1 MRILYLD
8 CGMGAA
14 GDMLAGALVS
24 LLSKEEQ
31 ESFIKMINNIGVDG
45 VKVSLSDD
53 AKCGITGKHFKVEI
67 DGVEEHSHDV
77 HEHEHHHEHEQEH
90 GHHHEHGDGHNDNDN
105 HGHHHHGTGPFPEE
119 LEAVTEKFNNILAD
133 DVAIVGQSDI
143 KGVYELLAEAEAKV
157 HGKDVSEIHFHEVGM
172 KDALI
177 DIASVV
183 YLMNKLKV
191 DKVVVSPVNVG
202 FGKVKCAH
210 GILPVPAPATAEL
223 VKGIPTYAG
232 RFEGELLTPTGA
244 ALLKYYADEFSY
256 QPLMNVIK
264 CGYGTGNKNFESAN
278 VVKAVLGEVTDELIS
293 ENVIEFNCNVD
304 DMSAE
309 DMAYAT
315 KALIENGAK
324 DAFVTPVIMKK
335 GRSGMLL
342 TVLCSAIDKER
353 FVSLIFK
360 HTSTIGIRVK
370 ETERIILNR
379 HEETVHTKLG
389 DVRVKYSEGYGVKRE
404 KPEFEDLRKLAEEN
418 NISVAE
424 ARKIFYDIYKA

>member
-90 GHHHEHGDGHNDNDN
+90 GHHHEH
-105 HGHHHHGTGPFPEE
+105 HHQGKGPFPKE
-119 LEAVTEKFNNILAD
+119 LEAVAEKLNCPN
-133 DVAIVGQSDI
+133 DI
-143 KGVYELLAEAEAKV
+143 QKVYELLAEAEAKV
-157 HGKDVSEIHFHEVGM
+157 HGKDISEIHFHEVGM

-293 ENVIEFNCNVD
+293 ENVIELNCNVD

>member
-45 VKVSLSDD
+45 VKVSISDD

-77 HEHEHHHEHEQEH
+77 HEHEHHHEYEQEH
-90 GHHHEHGDGHNDNDN
+90 GHHHEH
-105 HGHHHHGTGPFPEE
+105 HHHGKGPFPKE
-119 LEAVTEKFNNILAD
+119 LEAVAEKLNCPN
-133 DVAIVGQSDI
+133 DI
-143 KGVYELLAEAEAKV
+143 QKVYELLAEAEAKV

-183 YLMNKLKV
+183 YLMNKLKI

-293 ENVIEFNCNVD
+293 ENVIELNCNVD

-315 KALIENGAK
+315 KTLIENGAK

>member
-53 AKCGITGKHFKVEI
+53 AKCGIVGKHFKVEI

-105 HGHHHHGTGPFPEE
+105 HGHHHHGTGPFPKE
-119 LEAVTEKFNNILAD
+119 LGAVAEKLDCPN
-133 DVAIVGQSDI
+133 DI
-143 KGVYELLAEAEAKV
+143 QKVYELLAEAEAKV

-293 ENVIEFNCNVD
+293 ENIIELNCNVD

-342 TVLCSAIDKER
+342 TVLCSAVDKER

>member
-1 MRILYLD
+1 
-8 CGMGAA
+8 MGAA

-53 AKCGITGKHFKVEI
+53 AKCGIVGKHFKVEI

-77 HEHEHHHEHEQEH
+77 HEHEHHHEHHE
-90 GHHHEHGDGHNDNDN
+90 HHHEHGDGHNDNDN

-293 ENVIEFNCNVD
+293 ENVIELNCNVD

-315 KALIENGAK
+315 KTLIENGAK

-370 ETERIILNR
+370 ENERIILNR
-379 HEETVHTKLG
+379 HEKTVHTKLG

>member
-53 AKCGITGKHFKVEI
+53 AKCGIIGKHFKVEI

-105 HGHHHHGTGPFPEE
+105 HGHHHHGTGPFPKE
-119 LEAVTEKFNNILAD
+119 LETVAEKLDCPN
-133 DVAIVGQSDI
+133 DI
-143 KGVYELLAEAEAKV
+143 QKVYELLAEAEAKV

-293 ENVIEFNCNVD
+293 ENIIELNCNVD

>member
-90 GHHHEHGDGHNDNDN
+90 GHHHEH
-105 HGHHHHGTGPFPEE
+105 HHHGKGPFPKE
-119 LEAVTEKFNNILAD
+119 LEAVAEKLNCPN
-133 DVAIVGQSDI
+133 DI
-143 KGVYELLAEAEAKV
+143 QKVYELLAEAEAKV

-293 ENVIEFNCNVD
+293 ENVIELNCNVD

>member
-1 MRILYLD
+1 
-8 CGMGAA
+8 MGAA

-45 VKVSLSDD
+45 VKVSISDD
-53 AKCGITGKHFKVEI
+53 AKCGIVGKHFKVEI

-90 GHHHEHGDGHNDNDN
+90 GHHHEH
-105 HGHHHHGTGPFPEE
+105 HHHGKGPFPKE
-119 LEAVTEKFNNILAD
+119 LEAVAEKLNCPN
-133 DVAIVGQSDI
+133 DI
-143 KGVYELLAEAEAKV
+143 QKVYELLAEAEAKV

-293 ENVIEFNCNVD
+293 ENVIELNCNVD

>member
-53 AKCGITGKHFKVEI
+53 AKCGIAGKHFKVEI

-77 HEHEHHHEHEQEH
+77 HEHEYHHEHEQEH
-90 GHHHEHGDGHNDNDN
+90 GHHHEHGDGHYDNDN

-278 VVKAVLGEVTDELIS
+278 VVKAVLGEVPDEITN
-293 ENVIEFNCNVD
+293 ENVIELSCNVD

-309 DMAYAT
+309 DIAYPVDV
-315 KALIENGAK
+315 LRVNCAK
-324 DAFVTPVIMKK
+324 DSFFTPAIMKK

-342 TVLCSAIDKER
+342 TVLCNAMDKEK
-353 FVSLIFK
+353 FASLIFK

-370 ETERIILNR
+370 ETERLVLNR
-379 HEETVHTKLG
+379 YEETVHTKLG
-389 DVRVKYSEGYGVKRE
+389 DVRVKNSEGYGVKRE
-404 KPEFEDLRKLAEEN
+404 KPEFEDLRRLAEEN
-418 NISVAE
+418 NISIAE
-424 ARKIFYDIYKA
+424 VRKIFYDIYKA

>member
-45 VKVSLSDD
+45 VKVSISDD

-90 GHHHEHGDGHNDNDN
+90 GHHHEH
-105 HGHHHHGTGPFPEE
+105 HHHGKGPFPKE
-119 LEAVTEKFNNILAD
+119 LEAVAEKLDCPN
-133 DVAIVGQSDI
+133 DI
-143 KGVYELLAEAEAKV
+143 QKVYELLAEAEAKV
-157 HGKDVSEIHFHEVGM
+157 HGKYVSEIHFHEVGM

-278 VVKAVLGEVTDELIS
+278 VVKAVLGEVIDELIS
-293 ENVIEFNCNVD
+293 ENVIELNCNVD

>member
-53 AKCGITGKHFKVEI
+53 AKCGIVGKHFKVEI

-90 GHHHEHGDGHNDNDN
+90 GHHHEH
-105 HGHHHHGTGPFPEE
+105 HHHGKGPFPKE
-119 LEAVTEKFNNILAD
+119 LEAVAEKLDCPN
-133 DVAIVGQSDI
+133 DI
-143 KGVYELLAEAEAKV
+143 QKVYELLAEAEAKV
-157 HGKDVSEIHFHEVGM
+157 HGKYVSEIHFHEVGM

-293 ENVIEFNCNVD
+293 ENVIELNCNVD

>member
-1 MRILYLD
+1 
-8 CGMGAA
+8 MGAA

-45 VKVSLSDD
+45 VKVSISDD

-77 HEHEHHHEHEQEH
+77 HEHEHHHEH
-90 GHHHEHGDGHNDNDN
+90 GHHHEH
-105 HGHHHHGTGPFPEE
+105 HHHGKGPFPKE
-119 LEAVTEKFNNILAD
+119 LEAVAEKLNCPN
-133 DVAIVGQSDI
+133 DI
-143 KGVYELLAEAEAKV
+143 QKVYELLAEAEAKV

-293 ENVIEFNCNVD
+293 ENVIELNCNVD

>member
-53 AKCGITGKHFKVEI
+53 AKCGIVGKHFKVEI

-90 GHHHEHGDGHNDNDN
+90 RHHHEHGDGHNDNDN
-105 HGHHHHGTGPFPEE
+105 HGHHHYGTGPFPKE
-119 LEAVTEKFNNILAD
+119 LETVAEKLDCPN
-133 DVAIVGQSDI
+133 DI
-143 KGVYELLAEAEAKV
+143 QKVYELLAEAEAKV

-293 ENVIEFNCNVD
+293 ENVIELNCNVD

>member
-1 MRILYLD
+1 
-8 CGMGAA
+8 MGAA

-53 AKCGITGKHFKVEI
+53 AKCGIAGKHFKVEI

-77 HEHEHHHEHEQEH
+77 HEHEHHHED
-90 GHHHEHGDGHNDNDN
+90 GDGHNDNDN
-105 HGHHHHGTGPFPEE
+105 HGHHHQHGTGPFPEE

-293 ENVIEFNCNVD
+293 ENVIELNCNVD

-309 DMAYAT
+309 DMAYA
-315 KALIENGAK
+315 AEVLLVNGAK

>member
-53 AKCGITGKHFKVEI
+53 AKCGIAGKHFKVEI

-77 HEHEHHHEHEQEH
+77 HEHEHHHEHEQEY
-90 GHHHEHGDGHNDNDN
+90 GHHHEH
-105 HGHHHHGTGPFPEE
+105 HHHGKGPFPKE
-119 LEAVTEKFNNILAD
+119 LEAVAEKLDCPN
-133 DVAIVGQSDI
+133 DI
-143 KGVYELLAEAEAKV
+143 QKVYELLAEAEAKV

-293 ENVIEFNCNVD
+293 ENVIELNCNVD

>member
-53 AKCGITGKHFKVEI
+53 AKCGIVGKHFKVEI
-67 DGVEEHSHDV
+67 DGVEEQSHDV

-90 GHHHEHGDGHNDNDN
+90 GHHHEH
-105 HGHHHHGTGPFPEE
+105 HHHGKGPFPKE
-119 LEAVTEKFNNILAD
+119 LEAVAEKLNCPN
-133 DVAIVGQSDI
+133 DI
-143 KGVYELLAEAEAKV
+143 QKVYELLAEAEAKV
-157 HGKDVSEIHFHEVGM
+157 HGKDVLEIHFHEVGM

-293 ENVIEFNCNVD
+293 ENVIELNCNVD

>member
-53 AKCGITGKHFKVEI
+53 AKCGIAGKHFKVEI

-90 GHHHEHGDGHNDNDN
+90 GHHHEH
-105 HGHHHHGTGPFPEE
+105 HHHGTGPFPKE
-119 LEAVTEKFNNILAD
+119 LEAVAEKLNCPN
-133 DVAIVGQSDI
+133 DI
-143 KGVYELLAEAEAKV
+143 QKVYELLAEAEAKV

-293 ENVIEFNCNVD
+293 ENVIELNCNVD

-315 KALIENGAK
+315 KTLIENGAK

-379 HEETVHTKLG
+379 HEETLHTKLG

>member
-45 VKVSLSDD
+45 VKVSISDD
-53 AKCGITGKHFKVEI
+53 AKCGIVGKHFKVEI

-105 HGHHHHGTGPFPEE
+105 HGHHHHGTDPFPKE
-119 LEAVTEKFNNILAD
+119 LETVAEKLDCPN
-133 DVAIVGQSDI
+133 DI
-143 KGVYELLAEAEAKV
+143 QKVYELLAEAEAKV

-293 ENVIEFNCNVD
+293 ENVIELNCNVD

>member
-1 MRILYLD
+1 
-8 CGMGAA
+8 MGAA

-45 VKVSLSDD
+45 VKVSISDD
-53 AKCGITGKHFKVEI
+53 AKCGIVGKHFKVEI

-77 HEHEHHHEHEQEH
+77 HEHEHHHEYEQEH
-90 GHHHEHGDGHNDNDN
+90 GHHHEH
-105 HGHHHHGTGPFPEE
+105 HHHGKGPFPKE
-119 LEAVTEKFNNILAD
+119 LEAVAEKLNCPN
-133 DVAIVGQSDI
+133 DI
-143 KGVYELLAEAEAKV
+143 QKVYELLAEAEAKV
-157 HGKDVSEIHFHEVGM
+157 HGKDVLEIHFHEVGM

-293 ENVIEFNCNVD
+293 ENVIELNCNVD

-404 KPEFEDLRKLAEEN
+404 KPEFEDLRRLAEEN

>member
-53 AKCGITGKHFKVEI
+53 AKCGIVGKHFKVEI

-77 HEHEHHHEHEQEH
+77 HEHEHHHEH
-90 GHHHEHGDGHNDNDN
+90 HHEHGDGHNDNDN
-105 HGHHHHGTGPFPEE
+105 HGHHHHGIGPFPEE

-244 ALLKYYADEFSY
+244 ALLKYYVDEFSY

-293 ENVIEFNCNVD
+293 ENIIELNCNVD

>member
-1 MRILYLD
+1 
-8 CGMGAA
+8 MGAA

-45 VKVSLSDD
+45 VKVSISDD
-53 AKCGITGKHFKVEI
+53 AKCGIVGKHFKVEI

-77 HEHEHHHEHEQEH
+77 HEHEHHHEHHE
-90 GHHHEHGDGHNDNDN
+90 HHHEH
-105 HGHHHHGTGPFPEE
+105 HHHGKGPFPKE

-293 ENVIEFNCNVD
+293 ENVIELNCNVD

>member
-1 MRILYLD
+1 
-8 CGMGAA
+8 MGAA

-90 GHHHEHGDGHNDNDN
+90 RHHHEHGDGHNDNDN
-105 HGHHHHGTGPFPEE
+105 HGHHHHGIGPFPKE
-119 LEAVTEKFNNILAD
+119 LEAVAEKLNCPN
-133 DVAIVGQSDI
+133 DI
-143 KGVYELLAEAEAKV
+143 QKVYELLAEAEAKV

-293 ENVIEFNCNVD
+293 ENIIELNCNVD

-389 DVRVKYSEGYGVKRE
+389 DVRVKYSEGYGVKRA

>member
-1 MRILYLD
+1 
-8 CGMGAA
+8 MGAA

-53 AKCGITGKHFKVEI
+53 AKCGIAGKHFKVEI

-105 HGHHHHGTGPFPEE
+105 HGHHHHGTGPFPKE
-119 LEAVTEKFNNILAD
+119 LEAVAEKLNCPN
-133 DVAIVGQSDI
+133 DI
-143 KGVYELLAEAEAKV
+143 QKVYELLAEAEAKV

-293 ENVIEFNCNVD
+293 ENVIELNCNVD

-379 HEETVHTKLG
+379 HEETLHTKLG

>member
-1 MRILYLD
+1 
-8 CGMGAA
+8 MGAA

-105 HGHHHHGTGPFPEE
+105 HGHHHHGTGPFPKE
-119 LEAVTEKFNNILAD
+119 LETVAEKLDCPN
-133 DVAIVGQSDI
+133 DI
-143 KGVYELLAEAEAKV
+143 QKVYELLAEAEAKV

-293 ENVIEFNCNVD
+293 ENIIELNCNVD

>member
-90 GHHHEHGDGHNDNDN
+90 GHHHEHGDGHNDNDK
-105 HGHHHHGTGPFPEE
+105 HGHHHHGTGPFPKE
-119 LEAVTEKFNNILAD
+119 LEAVAEKLDCPN
-133 DVAIVGQSDI
+133 DI
-143 KGVYELLAEAEAKV
+143 QKVYELLAEAEAKV

-293 ENVIEFNCNVD
+293 ENIIELNCNVD

>member
-1 MRILYLD
+1 
-8 CGMGAA
+8 MGAA

-53 AKCGITGKHFKVEI
+53 AKCGIVGKHFKVEI

-90 GHHHEHGDGHNDNDN
+90 GHHHEH
-105 HGHHHHGTGPFPEE
+105 HHQGKGPFPKE
-119 LEAVTEKFNNILAD
+119 LEAVAEKLDCPN
-133 DVAIVGQSDI
+133 DI
-143 KGVYELLAEAEAKV
+143 QKVYELLAEAEAKV

-293 ENVIEFNCNVD
+293 ENLIEFNCNVD

-389 DVRVKYSEGYGVKRE
+389 DVRVKYSEGYGVKRA

>member
-105 HGHHHHGTGPFPEE
+105 HGHHHHGTDPFPKE
-119 LEAVTEKFNNILAD
+119 LETVAEKLDCPN
-133 DVAIVGQSDI
+133 DI
-143 KGVYELLAEAEAKV
+143 QKVYELLAEAEAKV

-293 ENVIEFNCNVD
+293 ENVIELNCNVD

>member
-45 VKVSLSDD
+45 VKVSISDD

-77 HEHEHHHEHEQEH
+77 HEHEHHHEH
-90 GHHHEHGDGHNDNDN
+90 GHHHEH
-105 HGHHHHGTGPFPEE
+105 HHHGKGPFPKE
-119 LEAVTEKFNNILAD
+119 LEAVAEKLNCPN
-133 DVAIVGQSDI
+133 DI
-143 KGVYELLAEAEAKV
+143 QKVYELLAEAEAKV
-157 HGKDVSEIHFHEVGM
+157 HGKYVSEIHFHEVGM

-293 ENVIEFNCNVD
+293 ENVIELNCNVD

>member
-53 AKCGITGKHFKVEI
+53 AKCGIVGKHFKVEI

-90 GHHHEHGDGHNDNDN
+90 GHHHEH
-105 HGHHHHGTGPFPEE
+105 HHHGKGPFPKE
-119 LEAVTEKFNNILAD
+119 LEAVAEKLNCPN
-133 DVAIVGQSDI
+133 DI
-143 KGVYELLAEAEAKV
+143 QKVYELLAEAEAKV

-278 VVKAVLGEVTDELIS
+278 VVKAVLGEVIDELIS
-293 ENVIEFNCNVD
+293 ENVIELNCNVD

>member
-1 MRILYLD
+1 
-8 CGMGAA
+8 MGAA

-53 AKCGITGKHFKVEI
+53 AKCGIVGKHFKVEI

-105 HGHHHHGTGPFPEE
+105 HGHHHHGTGPFPKE
-119 LEAVTEKFNNILAD
+119 LEAVAEKLDCPN
-133 DVAIVGQSDI
+133 DI
-143 KGVYELLAEAEAKV
+143 QKVYELLAEAEAKV

-293 ENVIEFNCNVD
+293 ENIIELNCNVD

>member
-45 VKVSLSDD
+45 VKVSISDD

-90 GHHHEHGDGHNDNDN
+90 GHHHEH
-105 HGHHHHGTGPFPEE
+105 HHHGKGPFPKE
-119 LEAVTEKFNNILAD
+119 LEAVAEKLNCPN
-133 DVAIVGQSDI
+133 DI
-143 KGVYELLAEAEAKV
+143 QKVYELLAEAEAKV

-293 ENVIEFNCNVD
+293 ENIIELNCNVD

>member
-53 AKCGITGKHFKVEI
+53 AKCGIVGKHFKVEI

-90 GHHHEHGDGHNDNDN
+90 GHHHEH
-105 HGHHHHGTGPFPEE
+105 HHHGTGPFPKE
-119 LEAVTEKFNNILAD
+119 LEAVAEKLDCPN
-133 DVAIVGQSDI
+133 DI
-143 KGVYELLAEAEAKV
+143 QKVYELLAEAEAKV

-293 ENVIEFNCNVD
+293 ENVIELNCNVD

-379 HEETVHTKLG
+379 HEETLHTKLG

>member
-1 MRILYLD
+1 
-8 CGMGAA
+8 MGAA

-53 AKCGITGKHFKVEI
+53 AKCGIAGKHFKVEI

-105 HGHHHHGTGPFPEE
+105 HGHHHHGTGPFPKE
-119 LEAVTEKFNNILAD
+119 LEAVAEKLDCPN
-133 DVAIVGQSDI
+133 DI
-143 KGVYELLAEAEAKV
+143 QKVYELLAEAEAKV

-293 ENVIEFNCNVD
+293 ENVIELNCNVD

>member
-53 AKCGITGKHFKVEI
+53 AKCGIAGKHFKVEI

-77 HEHEHHHEHEQEH
+77 HEHEHHHED
-90 GHHHEHGDGHNDNDN
+90 GDGHNDNDN
-105 HGHHHHGTGPFPEE
+105 HGHHHQHGTGPFPEE

-293 ENVIEFNCNVD
+293 ENIIELNCNVD

-389 DVRVKYSEGYGVKRE
+389 DVRVKYSEGYGVKRA

>member
-53 AKCGITGKHFKVEI
+53 AKCGIAGKHFKVEI

-90 GHHHEHGDGHNDNDN
+90 GHHHEH
-105 HGHHHHGTGPFPEE
+105 HHHGTGPFPKE
-119 LEAVTEKFNNILAD
+119 LEAVAEKLNCPN
-133 DVAIVGQSDI
+133 DI
-143 KGVYELLAEAEAKV
+143 QKVYELLAEAEAKV

-293 ENVIEFNCNVD
+293 ENIIELNCNVD

-404 KPEFEDLRKLAEEN
+404 KPEFEDLRKLAVEN

>member
-105 HGHHHHGTGPFPEE
+105 HGHHHHGTDPFPKE
-119 LEAVTEKFNNILAD
+119 LETVAEKLDCPN
-133 DVAIVGQSDI
+133 DI
-143 KGVYELLAEAEAKV
+143 QKVYELLAEAEAKV

-293 ENVIEFNCNVD
+293 ENVIELNCNVD

-315 KALIENGAK
+315 KTLIENGAK

>member
-53 AKCGITGKHFKVEI
+53 AKCGIVGKHFKVEI

-90 GHHHEHGDGHNDNDN
+90 GHHHEH
-105 HGHHHHGTGPFPEE
+105 HHHGKGPFPKE
-119 LEAVTEKFNNILAD
+119 LEAVAEKLDCPN
-133 DVAIVGQSDI
+133 DI
-143 KGVYELLAEAEAKV
+143 QKVYELLAEAEAKV

-293 ENVIEFNCNVD
+293 ENIIELNCNVD

>member
-53 AKCGITGKHFKVEI
+53 AKCGIVGKHFKVEI

-105 HGHHHHGTGPFPEE
+105 HGHHHYGTGPFPKE
-119 LEAVTEKFNNILAD
+119 LETVAEKLDCPN
-133 DVAIVGQSDI
+133 DI
-143 KGVYELLAEAEAKV
+143 QKVYELLAEAEAKV

-293 ENVIEFNCNVD
+293 ENVIELNCNVD

>member
-1 MRILYLD
+1 
-8 CGMGAA
+8 MGAA

-53 AKCGITGKHFKVEI
+53 AKCGIVGKHFKVEI

-90 GHHHEHGDGHNDNDN
+90 GHHHEH
-105 HGHHHHGTGPFPEE
+105 HHHGKGPFPKE
-119 LEAVTEKFNNILAD
+119 LEAVAEKLNCPN
-133 DVAIVGQSDI
+133 DI
-143 KGVYELLAEAEAKV
+143 QKVYELLAEAEAKV
-157 HGKDVSEIHFHEVGM
+157 HGKYVSEIHFHEVGM

-293 ENVIEFNCNVD
+293 ENVIELNCNVD

>member
-90 GHHHEHGDGHNDNDN
+90 GHHHE
-105 HGHHHHGTGPFPEE
+105 HHHHGTGPFPEE

-293 ENVIEFNCNVD
+293 ENVIELNCNVD

-309 DMAYAT
+309 DMAYA
-315 KALIENGAK
+315 AEVLLVNGAK

>member
-1 MRILYLD
+1 
-8 CGMGAA
+8 MGAA

-90 GHHHEHGDGHNDNDN
+90 GHHHEH
-105 HGHHHHGTGPFPEE
+105 HHHGKGPFPKE
-119 LEAVTEKFNNILAD
+119 LETVAEKLDCPN
-133 DVAIVGQSDI
+133 DI
-143 KGVYELLAEAEAKV
+143 QKVYELLAEAEAKV

-293 ENVIEFNCNVD
+293 ENVIELNCNVD